1 MTTYAVQ
8 ADLLHRLTAAE
19 LVQLT
24 DDARSGTVNAA
35 IVSGALVEA
44 TGQIDSYVRA
54 RYQTPLQ
61 TSSTATRLCRDI
73 AVYLLYQRRPQQMK
87 DTVRQAYE
95 DAVSFLKDIAT
106 GKDGKTRNLR
116 VRAQGPD
123 RATRYTVGEHQR
135 HQNIPARPYLVFRPE
150 DPARLVSGT
159 EAYLRSRSK
168 AVTA

>member
-8 ADLLHRLTAAE
+8 ADLLQRLTAAE

-106 GKDGKTRNLR
+106 GKAQLDQPSGAPVAQTPTAGGIAPTNQHLRFGKCNLE
-116 VRAQGPD
+116 GWD
-123 RATRYTVGEHQR
+123 
-135 HQNIPARPYLVFRPE
+135 
-150 DPARLVSGT
+150 
-159 EAYLRSRSK
+159 
-168 AVTA
+168 

>member
-1 MTTYAVQ
+1 MSSY
-8 ADLLHRLTAAE
+8 
-19 LVQLT
+19 
-24 DDARSGTVNAA
+24 DALRVIPFRSYG
-35 IVSGALVEA
+35 
-44 TGQIDSYVRA
+44 
-54 RYQTPLQ
+54 
-61 TSSTATRLCRDI
+61 RDG
-73 AVYLLYQRRPQQMK
+73 R
-87 DTVRQAYE
+87 
-95 DAVSFLKDIAT
+95 T

>member
-8 ADLLHRLTAAE
+8 ADLLQRLTAAE

-24 DDARSGTVNAA
+24 DDARSGAVNAA

-44 TGQIDSYVRA
+44 TGQIDSYVRS

-87 DTVRQAYE
+87 ETVRQAYE

-106 GKDGKTRNLR
+106 GKAQLDQPVGAPVAQTPTGAGVKPQNSHLKFDRRNLE
-116 VRAQGPD
+116 GWD
-123 RATRYTVGEHQR
+123 
-135 HQNIPARPYLVFRPE
+135 
-150 DPARLVSGT
+150 
-159 EAYLRSRSK
+159 
-168 AVTA
+168 